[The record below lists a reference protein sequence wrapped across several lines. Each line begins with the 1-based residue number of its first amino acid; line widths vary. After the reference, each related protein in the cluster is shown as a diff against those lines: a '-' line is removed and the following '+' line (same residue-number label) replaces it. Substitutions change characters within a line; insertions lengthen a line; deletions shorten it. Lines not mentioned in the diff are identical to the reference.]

1 MAEDYS
7 GAGSRIRLVSTTD
20 SWTED
25 LRAGCEG
32 TLLFTDEVG
41 TVHVAWDN
49 GSRLGLIPGEDQW
62 EVLSGP
68 VRDIPAQA

>member
-1 MAEDYS
+1 MAEDYT

-25 LRAGCEG
+25 LRADREG

-41 TVHVAWDN
+41 DVHVAWDN
-49 GSRLGLIPGEDQW
+49 GSRLALIPGEDQW
-62 EVLSGP
+62 EVLGGP
-68 VRDIPAQA
+68 PARQEP